1 MEIVMSFSLATLWH
15 DRNRFLPGVLAV
27 AFSAL
32 LIAVQCGLL
41 LGIFSMFSLPIDR
54 SRADVWAGYPG
65 TESVDLCLPIP
76 GSWQAR
82 LALQP
87 EIERVESYVYGTE
100 LWGKPGG
107 GVESCSIIGT
117 RLDDG
122 ALGVLQDLSQEQRAK
137 LTEPGSIV
145 VDESALDDLGIR
157 GVGDVAELAGSR
169 VRVVGLVQ
177 GLRGIAGAYVF
188 CSIPTAQRLLHL
200 RPDQVTFLLARC
212 HNPADAPAVV
222 ERLGAYGNMSAFTR
236 EQFSLRS
243 RLHWLIKTKAGVALG
258 CAALL
263 GLIVGAAVTSQT
275 LYAATAASLRQF
287 AILDALGIPTWRMS
301 VLVLT
306 QSFWVGL
313 LGIGL
318 ALPVS
323 LGAAR
328 VVEILGARTLMPA
341 WMLAATAVVTLVMAL
356 LSGLVSLRSLRRVEP
371 AALLR

>member
-1 MEIVMSFSLATLWH
+1 MSFSFATLWH

-41 LGIFSMFSLPIDR
+41 LGIFSMFSFPIDH

-65 TESVDLCLPIP
+65 TQSVDLCLPIP
-76 GSWQAR
+76 DSWEAR

-87 EIERVESYVYGTE
+87 EIERVESYVYGN
-100 LWGKPGG
+100 LYWGRHDGG
-107 GVESCSIIGT
+107 IEPCSIIGT

-122 ALGVLQDLSQEQRAK
+122 ALGALQELSAEQRSQ
-137 LTEPGSIV
+137 LTEPGAIV
-145 VDESALDDLGIR
+145 VDESVVEDLGIG
-157 GVGDVAELAGSR
+157 GVGDFGELAGNR
-169 VRVVGLVQ
+169 VHVVGLVR
-177 GLRGIAGAYVF
+177 GVKGIAGAYIL
-188 CSIPTAQRLLHL
+188 CSLPTAQRLLHL
-200 RPDQVTFLLARC
+200 RPDQVTFVLARC
-212 HNPADAPAVV
+212 HDPEDAPAVAG
-222 ERLGAYGNMSAFTR
+222 RLGAYHNMSTFTR

-243 RLHWLIKTKAGVALG
+243 RLHWLLKTKAGVALG

-275 LYAATAASLRQF
+275 LYAATAACLRQY
-287 AILDALGIPTWRMS
+287 AVLEALGIPTWRMVS
-301 VLVLT
+301 LVMT

-318 ALPVS
+318 AIPVS
-323 LGAAR
+323 LGAAKI
-328 VVEILGARTLMPA
+328 VEILGARTLMPA
-341 WMLAATAVVTLVMAL
+341 WMLAATAILTLLMAL
-356 LSGLVSLRSLRRVEP
+356 LSGLISLRSLRRVEP